1 MAKPRGYG
9 DMGSTVCTVYALNRE
24 FTNFFV
30 SNGSLNPT
38 ALPKPC
44 PQSDLNPSQYSE
56 DCLSMMLY
64 VPSAVPLNTKLPVFL
79 W

>member
-1 MAKPRGYG
+1 MHCLHSQFAVHLF
-9 DMGSTVCTVYALNRE
+9 S
-24 FTNFFV
+24 V

-38 ALPKPC
+38 ALPKAC